1 MPPSIRL
8 GSGGLHH
15 PLRTPP
21 AGVFGPPGDQ
31 DLEAGRGDV
40 EPLGHVLADD
50 VHGPAAAW
58 AGAVLGFEHDLLARQ
73 LRRQSAAIGPARDPG
88 AFGTRSI
95 ARRLLQRGLG
105 SGDGLLQVLQRQRQ
119 LVGIEHLR
127 AAAEAVSLQ
136 RLDDQPQPRDL
147 AMRPVPLLGRPL
159 GQGPC
164 RHELDRVSGPLGQE
178 QGTQCVGVLRQGL
191 GCAHRRIRAHQQR
204 FVAPLRPA
212 LSHRVARLLR
222 RLGCRHPAGLDPPPI
237 QTLEKS
243 AERRAAQPHGT
254 VGDARPG
261 KPALLKPLGQQ
272 HRLPSKEPLQRTCGW
287 MRHLA

>member
-1 MPPSIRL
+1 VVGVLGGEDVRDQPLGGDAALDQAL

-15 PLRTPP
+15 PLRTTP

-58 AGAVLGFEHDLLARQ
+58 AGAILGLEHDLLARQ

-159 GQGPC
+159 GLGPC

-204 FVAPLRPA
+204 FVAPPRPA
-212 LSHRVARLLR
+212 LSHRVAPTAPPWV
-222 RLGCRHPAGLDPPPI
+222 PAPGGPGPVANPDP
-237 QTLEKS
+237 
-243 AERRAAQPHGT
+243 RAIMH
-254 VGDARPG
+254 GDAPG
-261 KPALLKPLGQQ
+261 AEG
-272 HRLPSKEPLQRTCGW
+272 
-287 MRHLA
+287 HLASGRPA